1 MSAYF
6 EINNLSVGFHTYE
19 NVRQVLRIEH
29 LAIQRGE
36 TYGLVGESGAG
47 KTVLALTILGLLPT
61 PAGIIQSG
69 EIWLDGQDLL
79 KKSDQEMFTQYRG
92 KRIAMIFQDPM
103 STLNP
108 VFTVGE
114 QLNRVI
120 EAQKGLKGQANTQKT
135 LEMLDVV
142 KLPDARRMLKK
153 YPHELSGGQRQ
164 RVIIAMA
171 LACGA
176 EFLIADEP
184 TRNLDV
190 TIQAGI
196 LKLVAELQREFKMSV
211 LFIANNVG
219 LVNVVC
225 KNAGI
230 LYQGKIVENGPSQ
243 QVIHSP
249 RHPYTQTLISAIP
262 RDKSEKL
269 KFANLVIKPEAPGGC
284 PYYSRCPIAEQACAL
299 SEPMLQVVDGEQQ
312 AACFLAVPL
321 RQAQGASS
329 PGVLSPPEGGSAPG
343 VLSLSKDAGDQPEGR
358 PE

>member
-1 MSAYF
+1 MTEYF
-6 EINNLSVGFHTYE
+6 EIKNLAVGFRTFE
-19 NVRQVLRIEH
+19 GVRDVLRIES
-29 LAIQRGE
+29 LRIKRGE

-47 KTVLALTILGLLPT
+47 KTVLALTVLGLLPK
-61 PAGIIQSG
+61 PAGIIHSG

-79 KKSDQEMFTQYRG
+79 KKSDHEMYTRYRG
-92 KRIAMIFQDPM
+92 KRITMIFQDPM

-108 VFTVGE
+108 VFTVGK
-114 QLNRVI
+114 QLARVI
-120 EAQKGLKGQANTQKT
+120 EKQQHLKGEANTRKA

-142 KLPDARRMLKK
+142 KLPDAARMLEK

-164 RVIIAMA
+164 RIIIAIA
-171 LACGA
+171 LTCGA

-196 LKLVAELQREFKMSV
+196 LKLLDELQQEFKMSM

-230 LYQGKIVENGPSQ
+230 LYRGKLVEDGPSEK
-243 QVIHSP
+243 VIQSA

-262 RDKSEKL
+262 HDKSESL
-269 KFANLVIKPEAPGGC
+269 RFASTVLKPEAERGC
-284 PYYSRCPIAEQACAL
+284 PYYARCILAEDVCAQ
-299 SEPMLQVVDGEQQ
+299 SEPMLETVDGAQKV
-312 AACFLAVPL
+312 ACFVAT
-321 RQAQGASS
+321 R
-329 PGVLSPPEGGSAPG
+329 
-343 VLSLSKDAGDQPEGR
+343 R
-358 PE
+358 PS

>member
-1 MSAYF
+1 MDKYF
-6 EINNLSVGFHTYE
+6 EIKNLSVGFKTFE
-19 NVRQVLRIEH
+19 GMRPVLNIEA
-29 LAIQRGE
+29 LSIDRGE

-47 KTVLALTILGLLPT
+47 KTVLALTILGLLPK
-61 PAGIIQSG
+61 PAGMIHSG
-69 EIWLDGQDLL
+69 EIWFDGVDLT
-79 KKSDQEMFTQYRG
+79 KKTDKEMADVYRG
-92 KRIAMIFQDPM
+92 KRISMIFQDPM

-108 VFTVGE
+108 VFTVG
-114 QLNRVI
+114 QQIGRVI
-120 EAQKGLKGQANTQKT
+120 EKQQRLKGKKATLRA

-142 KLPDARRMLKK
+142 RLSDAHNMLKK

-164 RVIIAMA
+164 RVIIAIA

-196 LKLVAELQREFKMSV
+196 LKLIAELQQEFKMSV

-230 LYQGKIVENGPSQ
+230 LYRGKLVEEGASA
-243 QVIHSP
+243 QVI
-249 RHPYTQTLISAIP
+249 RAAKHPYTHTLISAIP

-269 KFANLVIKPEAPGGC
+269 KFASVVIKPEAENGC
-284 PYYSRCPIAEQACAL
+284 PYYARCIIAEDGCTQ
-299 SEPMLQVVDGEQQ
+299 SVPMLESVNGDHK
-312 AACFLAVPL
+312 AACFLADRSRL
-321 RQAQGASS
+321 
-329 PGVLSPPEGGSAPG
+329 
-343 VLSLSKDAGDQPEGR
+343 
-358 PE
+358 